1 MKKFVKNY
9 IGKGKSV
16 QGLQIVR
23 VTCKLEDLQKFA
35 YESHDVEYVT
45 FEVAKMKQT
54 DAFGRDYTVCVSQEE
69 EEEEAPEDQTKKAD
83 KSPSR
88 KPAKKHEK
96 IVAEPATRQ
105 IREFNN
111 EVVVIAQTAFAQ
123 SGDREKSIEA
133 GCNDYISKP
142 INKAELLA
150 LIHRNFNI

>member
-54 DAFGRDYTVCVSQEE
+54 DAFGRDYTVYVSQEE
-69 EEEEAPEDQTKKAD
+69 EEAPEVQTKKAD

-96 IVAEPATRQ
+96 IIAEPP
-105 IREFNN
+105 
-111 EVVVIAQTAFAQ
+111 
-123 SGDREKSIEA
+123 GD
-133 GCNDYISKP
+133 DLP
-142 INKAELLA
+142 
-150 LIHRNFNI
+150 F